1 MYESVTLCAEGF
13 FSAPLHLISGTQ
25 EYVIAENTAALSVVL
40 KRNHGPISCTVE
52 LPSFAFAPITAGETV
67 GYLRFFEHA
76 HDGTRH
82 ELGNVPLTAAYG
94 VDGITYKPTLW
105 DRILSLF
112 GT

>member
-1 MYESVTLCAEGF
+1 M
-13 FSAPLHLISGTQ
+13 
-25 EYVIAENTAALSVVL
+25 
-40 KRNHGPISCTVE
+40 E

-94 VDGITYKPTLW
+94 VDEITYKPTLW

-112 GT
+112 GK